1 MLPPQILEVFARD
14 NENLPSFS
22 SAGQAS
28 DPTEHSSTSENFGL
42 K

>member
-1 MLPPQILEVFARD
+1 MLPPQILEVFGWD

-28 DPTEHSSTSENFGL
+28 DPTEHSSMSENF
-42 K
+42 